1 MLPFKTILFATDFS
15 PASKV
20 AFEVAGAL
28 ARDYRARIIALHVI
42 EPVRIGFSEYTAY
55 VGPDEDKGHA
65 MANLEAIKAP
75 SPRVTI
81 EHRLLE
87 GEPAAVI
94 AETAAEIGADLVVMG
109 THGRTGLTRLVMG
122 SVAEEVL
129 RRAPCPVLT
138 VRDAVPVKEEAAVAE
153 EMPETAML

>member
-15 PASKV
+15 PASSV
-20 AFEVAGAL
+20 AFDVAAAL
-28 ARDYRARIIALHVI
+28 ARDYRARVIAVHVI
-42 EPVRIGFSEYTAY
+42 EPVAMGFSEYTAF
-55 VGPDEDKGHA
+55 VGPEEDKGMA
-65 MANLEAIKAP
+65 LANLQAIKAP

-87 GEPAAVI
+87 GDPATVI
-94 AETAAEIGADLVVMG
+94 AETAAETGADLVVMG
-109 THGRTGLTRLVMG
+109 THGRTGLTRFVMG

-138 VRDAVPVKEEAAVAE
+138 VRDVVRVPADELAE
-153 EMPETAML
+153 ELPETAML